1 MRNSFLVTLFIIVS
15 ISLKS
20 QSLNVVYGIDAAI
33 PKEINLPTKIKD
45 SIALI
50 TSLKGIVNDLREAA
64 YLTASI
70 DHIIVRKD
78 TAFVNLYLGKTFKW
92 SNLNSGNISDEAL
105 SKSNFAEKMFFN
117 KPFSAKETNNLLN
130 ELINYY
136 ENNGYPFCSIRLINT
151 TIKEDSISAA
161 ISITK
166 GPKYLIDSVIVKGTA
181 SIGDQY
187 LYNYLGIKP
196 GDIFNYRL
204 INQVSDRL
212 SEIPFIEKTRPYE
225 VQFFQEK
232 SKLILYLDKKTASRF
247 DGIIGLLT
255 NEETGEIEFTG
266 NLELNLLNVIGKGE
280 KFDLKWRKLIGP
292 TQNLDVHFNLP
303 FLLKTPFGLD
313 AKFSLYKRDTLF
325 LDIQHRLGLQYVLK
339 GYDFIQINLARNS
352 SRRLGDGL
360 TTSISSLPPFADY
373 TSIMYGISYYKEK
386 LNYRFNP
393 RKGYQILGET
403 SVGTKKI
410 ATISSLLETNRNAY
424 ENIPLKSTLFT
435 ANVDASLFIP
445 IGSRSTIKVRNQTS
459 AIYNSA
465 IFENELIRIGGIKTL
480 RGFDE
485 ESIFANLLSI
495 GTIEY
500 RFILEK
506 NSNLFLFSD
515 IAYYERELDN
525 TLLTDTPFG
534 FGGGINFQTG
544 AGIFSINYAIG
555 KQFNNPIDF
564 RAAKIHFGFIS
575 FF

>member
-33 PKEINLPTKIKD
+33 PKGINLPTKIKD

-166 GPKYLIDSVIVKGTA
+166 GSKYLIDSVIVKGTA

-232 SKLILYLDKKTASRF
+232 SKLILYLDKKNASSC
-247 DGIIGLLT
+247 LL
-255 NEETGEIEFTG
+255 
-266 NLELNLLNVIGKGE
+266 
-280 KFDLKWRKLIGP
+280 
-292 TQNLDVHFNLP
+292 
-303 FLLKTPFGLD
+303 
-313 AKFSLYKRDTLF
+313 
-325 LDIQHRLGLQYVLK
+325 
-339 GYDFIQINLARNS
+339 
-352 SRRLGDGL
+352 
-360 TTSISSLPPFADY
+360 Y
-373 TSIMYGISYYKEK
+373 TSTS
-386 LNYRFNP
+386 P
-393 RKGYQILGET
+393 R
-403 SVGTKKI
+403 
-410 ATISSLLETNRNAY
+410 
-424 ENIPLKSTLFT
+424 
-435 ANVDASLFIP
+435 D
-445 IGSRSTIKVRNQTS
+445 
-459 AIYNSA
+459 
-465 IFENELIRIGGIKTL
+465 
-480 RGFDE
+480 
-485 ESIFANLLSI
+485 
-495 GTIEY
+495 
-500 RFILEK
+500 
-506 NSNLFLFSD
+506 
-515 IAYYERELDN
+515 
-525 TLLTDTPFG
+525 
-534 FGGGINFQTG
+534 
-544 AGIFSINYAIG
+544 
-555 KQFNNPIDF
+555 
-564 RAAKIHFGFIS
+564 
-575 FF
+575 